1 LTVSHDIGS
10 GAGLRVLPRP
20 DVRTLL
26 SNLLFGTRFATI
38 WIAMA
43 VLLVICRI
51 VAPST
56 LSSASWSSLLPLGSV
71 VAIVALGQMLVIMMG
86 GIDLSMG
93 ASISLLANVLVG
105 VSKGSDDRLA
115 RAILVV
121 FVVAAAIGLVNGVL
135 IAVLDLNPLIVTLAT
150 SLILLGITAEYRTGT
165 ANNSTVPDAL
175 SDFVF
180 DKVFGVSKTF
190 WFVVAL
196 TVGLGVVLRSS
207 AVGRR
212 FQAVGANRRAA
223 WMAGFRVRLYVVGAY
238 VTAAI
243 AAGLA
248 AIFIGG
254 IVVSPGV
261 NPGASYLLGP
271 VAAVVLG
278 GAALSGGLAS
288 PASTW
293 VAAFFVTLLNQM
305 LKVLG
310 LTNATQFVVFGS
322 AIVVGML
329 ISGDRIAELI
339 GRLLLRPSLR
349 RYIDGDD
356 EEPRPV
362 TVGVQGTPSSE
373 HSHPNTKTR
382 K

>member
-1 LTVSHDIGS
+1 MTVSHDIGS

-26 SNLLFGTRFATI
+26 SNLLFGTRFVTI

-121 FVVAAAIGLVNGVL
+121 FVVAAAIGLVNVVL

-243 AAGLA
+243 GAGLA

-356 EEPRPV
+356 AEPRPV
-362 TVGVQGTPSSE
+362 TVGQPGHTVE
-373 HSHPNTKTR
+373 
-382 K
+382 

>member
-1 LTVSHDIGS
+1 MTVSDDIRSAGAVPLS
-10 GAGLRVLPRP
+10 GRRP
-20 DVRTLL
+20 DMRTLL
-26 SNLLFGTRFATI
+26 GNLLFGTRFVTI

-43 VLLVICRI
+43 VLFVICRI

-56 LSSASWSSLLPLGSV
+56 LSSASWSALLPLGSV

-86 GIDLSMG
+86 GIDLSIG

-115 RAILVV
+115 RAIVV
-121 FVVAAAIGLVNGVL
+121 IFIVAAVIGLVNGVL

-150 SLILLGITAEYRTGT
+150 SLILLGITSEYRVGT

-175 SDFVF
+175 SNFVF
-180 DKVFGVSKTF
+180 DKAFGVSKTF

-196 TVGLGVVLRSS
+196 TLGLGVVLRSS
-207 AVGRR
+207 TVGRR

-223 WMAGFRVRLYVVGAY
+223 WMAGIRVRLYVVGAY
-238 VTAAI
+238 MAATA

-261 NPGASYLLGP
+261 DPGASYLLGP

-288 PASTW
+288 PSSTW

-310 LTNATQFVVFGS
+310 LVKASQLVVFGL

-349 RYIDGDD
+349 KYIDGNDA
-356 EEPRPV
+356 EPRPA
-362 TVGVQGTPSSE
+362 TVGSLGRTV
-373 HSHPNTKTR
+373 K
-382 K
+382 

>member
-1 LTVSHDIGS
+1 MV
-10 GAGLRVLPRP
+10 
-20 DVRTLL
+20 
-26 SNLLFGTRFATI
+26 
-38 WIAMA
+38 

-56 LSSASWSSLLPLGSV
+56 LSSASWSALLPLGSV

-86 GIDLSMG
+86 GIDLSIG

-105 VSKGSDDRLA
+105 VSKGSDDRLV
-115 RAILVV
+115 RAIVVV
-121 FVVAAAIGLVNGVL
+121 FVVAVVIGLVNGVL

-150 SLILLGITAEYRTGT
+150 SLILLGITAEYRAGT

-190 WFVVAL
+190 WFVVVL
-196 TVGLGVVLRSS
+196 TLVLGVVLRSS
-207 AVGRR
+207 TVGRR

-223 WMAGFRVRLYVVGAY
+223 WMAGIRVRLYVVGAY
-238 VTAAI
+238 VAATV

-261 NPGASYLLGP
+261 DPGAAYLLGP

-288 PASTW
+288 PSSTW

-305 LKVLG
+305 LQG
-310 LTNATQFVVFGS
+310 
-322 AIVVGML
+322 
-329 ISGDRIAELI
+329 
-339 GRLLLRPSLR
+339 
-349 RYIDGDD
+349 
-356 EEPRPV
+356 PRPDERDAD
-362 TVGVQGTPSSE
+362 TSS
-373 HSHPNTKTR
+373 SGR
-382 K
+382 RSWSAC

>member
-1 LTVSHDIGS
+1 MSDHSDRAGR
-10 GAGLRVLPRP
+10 GATWRP
-20 DVRTLL
+20 DVRLAL
-26 SNLLFGTRFATI
+26 GNLLFSTRFATI

-43 VLLVICRI
+43 ALLVICRI
-51 VAPST
+51 AAPSV

-115 RAILVV
+115 RAIVVV
-121 FVVAAAIGLVNGVL
+121 FVVAAVIGLVNGLLV
-135 IAVLDLNPLIVTLAT
+135 AVLELNPLIVTLAT
-150 SLILLGITAEYRTGT
+150 SLILLGITSEYRAGT
-165 ANNSTVPDAL
+165 ANNSSVPDNL

-180 DKVFGVSKTF
+180 AKVLGVSKTF

-196 TVGLGVVLRSS
+196 TLVLGLLLRSS

-223 WMAGFRVRLYVVGAY
+223 WMAGFRVRLYIVGAY
-238 VTAAI
+238 VAASI
-243 AAGLA
+243 GAGLA

-254 IVVSPGV
+254 IVVNPGV

-310 LTNATQFVVFGS
+310 LTNASQFVVFGA

-356 EEPRPV
+356 EAEPRARPATQLDHAV
-362 TVGVQGTPSSE
+362 SRQT
-373 HSHPNTKTR
+373 
-382 K
+382 